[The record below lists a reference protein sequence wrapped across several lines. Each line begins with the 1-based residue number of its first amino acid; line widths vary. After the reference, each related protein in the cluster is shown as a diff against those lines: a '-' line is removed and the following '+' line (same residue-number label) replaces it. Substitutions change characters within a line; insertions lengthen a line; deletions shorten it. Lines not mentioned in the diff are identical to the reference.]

1 MISALFY
8 VMGVGVEGD
17 MIIPKFLFSL
27 LFGMSIIYSSL
38 QYNPSSYLRLLEEK
52 ISYITCTYNRWLE
65 ICIFNVIFE
74 MSFFFCKF
82 FSHFIYCKS
91 LVRLFWMTEMNT
103 LIWINYI
110 LIWHV
115 YLTNMY
121 STTPMSDRINSKF
134 KEALGC

>member
-1 MISALFY
+1 MCINFVRNNFIWIMQVTLNMRRTCLPNMDKLWYPPYS
-8 VMGVGVEGD
+8 MSWGVGVEGD

-65 ICIFNVIFE
+65 ICIFNVIFRNV
-74 MSFFFCKF
+74 FCKF

-91 LVRLFWMTEMNT
+91 LVRLFWMK
-103 LIWINYI
+103 WIH
-110 LIWHV
+110 LV
-115 YLTNMY
+115 
-121 STTPMSDRINSKF
+121 
-134 KEALGC
+134 G